1 MRNEESDYQEKQ
13 GKKSRHYLT
22 LIEGSRSL
30 LCIVPPSHLEDQE
43 ALLITHP

>member
-1 MRNEESDYQEKQ
+1 MKKVITKRSKE
-13 GKKSRHYLT
+13 KKSRHYLT